1 MVVGKFL
8 KNTLLLV
15 FVLNNLII
23 FSQNFKV
30 YKYTELSSHEY
41 SEFTKNGITNKM
53 DGNFSI
59 ITRSKQGDII
69 AVEIKRFKKGKKT
82 GEWITY
88 RSLFG
93 ILKLSFV
100 SNYKNN
106 ELSGYYFRTDN
117 HTFLEEGFYKANIK
131 HGKWKYQKEDTETE
145 VIYKNGKKFGSY
157 KETFDTGSITG
168 QFKNDKKT
176 GVWLLK
182 DDITGETEKEIYKDN
197 KLIKVLKN

>member
-1 MVVGKFL
+1 MVSRATRNIITFCFVF
-8 KNTLLLV
+8 NALLA
-15 FVLNNLII
+15 
-23 FSQNFKV
+23 FSQNFEFH
-30 YKYTELSSHEY
+30 KYIELAGHEY
-41 SEFTKNGITNKM
+41 AELVKNGIPNSL

-59 ITRSKQGDII
+59 ITRNKRSNII
-69 AVEIKRFKKGKKT
+69 SIEIKYFNKGKKIGKWMGYDNLS
-82 GEWITY
+82 GE
-88 RSLFG
+88 
-93 ILKLSFV
+93 LKLSFV
-100 SNYKNN
+100 ANYKNN

-145 VIYKNGKKFGSY
+145 VTYKNGKKFGSY